1 MREVL
6 SRQQVAK
13 KTRRTKTIHSIER
26 RSFEYLQILFET
38 VLKIL
43 SLAKYK
49 ECADYWNLNSSCSCL
64 ILFNLLHL
72 KILRLLCLLI
82 LYGEL

>member
-1 MREVL
+1 VKFWL
-6 SRQQVAK
+6 RQQVAK
-13 KTRRTKTIHSIER
+13 KKTRFTKKIHSIER
-26 RSFEYLQILFET
+26 RSREYLQILFET

-43 SLAKYK
+43 SLAKCK

-64 ILFNLLHL
+64 ILFNTLHL
-72 KILRLLCLLI
+72 KILCLLRVV